1 MKACKNFLFLILAII
16 ISSCHTDQLKN
27 TYTISGK
34 IIFPAYINSVIPFQ
48 VDLIANNQLVAT
60 STDEIFT
67 FNGLEEGQS
76 YTLTPHADDSKNGVT
91 TLDRVYIER
100 YINGEI
106 EFNPF
111 QKLAADVNRDG
122 AINQTDIDLIENCIF
137 DSACFSWRFYSDD
150 YDGNGLGHV
159 DPYTIANLSS
169 DIEVN
174 FIPIK
179 LGDINGSAH

>member
-1 MKACKNFLFLILAII
+1 MKYCKNILFLILVFI
-16 ISSCHTDQLKN
+16 ISSCQTDQLKN

-34 IIFPAYINSVIPFQ
+34 IIFPEYINSAIPFQ

-67 FNGLEEGQS
+67 FSGLEEGQS
-76 YTLTPHADDSKNGVT
+76 YTITPHADDSNNGVT
-91 TLDRVYIER
+91 TLDRVQIEK

-111 QKLAADVNRDG
+111 QKLAADVNKDN
-122 AINQTDIDLIENCIF
+122 AINETDINLIVNCIMN
-137 DSACFSWRFYSDD
+137 SACFSWRFYSDD
-150 YDGNGLGHV
+150 YDGNGHGHLDQFTV
-159 DPYTIANLSS
+159 ANLTT